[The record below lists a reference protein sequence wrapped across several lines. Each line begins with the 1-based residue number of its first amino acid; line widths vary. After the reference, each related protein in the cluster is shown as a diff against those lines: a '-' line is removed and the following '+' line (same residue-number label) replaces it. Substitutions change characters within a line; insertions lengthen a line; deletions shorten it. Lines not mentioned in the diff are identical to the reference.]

1 MNYTTQNDL
10 AQSTTDEQRQQA
22 AHEKLELFAEELPAQ
37 HDHLMYYTA
46 GTLSTYGST
55 ASSVSTLSTI

>member
-1 MNYTTQNDL
+1 MNYTTQNDT
-10 AQSTTDEQRQQA
+10 QCTTTTDTQDAR
-22 AHEKLELFAEELPAQ
+22 HDKLELFAEELPAQ
-37 HDHLMYYTA
+37 HDHLMYYTV